1 MGMFDEIKVKHDL
14 LLPEE
19 IKSLDIDWK
28 EVRFQTKDL
37 ENLLDEYLINNDALY
52 QRIVELEYIE
62 YTEEEKKQNR
72 KSKKF
77 FPIYKDVIEKSSYH
91 KKMDDFH
98 GSINFYHYG
107 ELNDEEDFMVDFIA
121 HFSYGNLDRIKLLK
135 FEKFESRKINSK
147 QWQLK
152 MEEEAKKPWNRFKHY
167 AKYVGWRHFW
177 KAVDTSIFKVV
188 NLFQS
193 IRTFILRH
201 ML

>member
-1 MGMFDEIKVKHDL
+1 MFDEIKVKHDL

-28 EVRFQTKDL
+28 EVRFQTKNL

>member
-1 MGMFDEIKVKHDL
+1 MFDEIKVKHDL